1 MSRFYRMFLMA
12 IFAAL
17 FVTIPVSA
25 AQPRQVYAFY
35 FGWWLGDSW
44 GDAALSDRPANP
56 YDQRDGSVIGAQ
68 IDQAKGAGIDAFI
81 MSYYGPA
88 GDNLTS
94 QTFNS
99 LLDQAS
105 ARGFSAAAAVD
116 LGSPN
121 YNNSA
126 EAITQTLTYVINDRA
141 NHPAYLR
148 YNGKPVIYFW
158 NQGRFSLADWQ
169 YFRSLVDPGYTSIW
183 VAEGTDTTYI
193 GAFDGLYLF
202 NVAWS
207 SNFASTAAGWR
218 QNVLGAGGTFF
229 TPTVHPGWDENAI
242 AARESRNNPTDVQ
255 ARLDG
260 EFLTNSWNGAASS
273 GADAILIVSW
283 NEYYE
288 NSHIEPSQNF
298 GTQALDTLR
307 PLIAGWKSGA
317 AVGATVS
324 NTNAASP
331 AVEAAA
337 PGTPTGQTFTLNFLA
352 NFRSGPSTGAGIISE
367 IPYLAA
373 VEVVGKNADGSW
385 IHVNYNGVSGW
396 VAGQLGYLSGDVNA
410 LPVTG

>member
-1 MSRFYRMFLMA
+1 MSRFYRLFLIS

-17 FVTIPVSA
+17 LVAVPASA
-25 AQPRQVYAFY
+25 AQGRQVYAFY

-44 GDAALSDRPANP
+44 GDPTLSDRPANP
-56 YDQRDGSVIGAQ
+56 YDQRDSSVIGAQ
-68 IDQAKGAGIDAFI
+68 IDQAKAAGIDAFI

-88 GDNLTS
+88 GDNLTA
-94 QTFNS
+94 QTFNA
-99 LLDQAS
+99 LLDQAG
-105 ARGFSAAAAVD
+105 ARGFAAAAAVD

-121 YNNSA
+121 YNYSA
-126 EAITQTLTYVINDRA
+126 DAITQTLTYVVNDRA

-158 NQGRFSLADWQ
+158 NQGRFSLSDWQ
-169 YFRSLVDPGYTSIW
+169 YFRSLVDPGYNTIW
-183 VAEGTDTTYI
+183 VAEGTDTAYI

-207 SNFASTAAGWR
+207 SDFASTAAGWR

-242 AARESRNNPTDVQ
+242 AMRDNRSNPTDVQ
-255 ARLDG
+255 ARLNG

-288 NSHIEPSQNF
+288 NSHIEPSQAY
-298 GTQALDTLR
+298 GTQALDVLR

-317 AVGATVS
+317 PVGSSTA
-324 NTNAASP
+324 NTNVAP

-337 PGTPTGQTFTLNFLA
+337 PGTPTGQTFTLNYLA

-373 VEVVGKNADGSW
+373 VEVVGKNADATW
-385 IHVNYNGVSGW
+385 IQVNYNGASGW
-396 VAGQLGYLSGDVNA
+396 VFGQLGYLSGDANA